1 MKYLIAALA
10 VIGSLAGLRALGQ
23 QGSGTN
29 AVSLTTTN
37 QVASTN
43 RIKLTVIKV
52 DSEEISA
59 ENGRGTNAVDGNP
72 DTIWH
77 TEWQDATPEC
87 PHEIIIQLS
96 AAATIKGFTYL
107 PRQDDSENG
116 MIREYEIYVSD
127 DGKDFGKPVKKGE
140 FESSAYKK
148 TAKFDPVKCSFIKL
162 KALSEINDGAWTS
175 AAEIGVVPA
184 E

>member
-1 MKYLIAALA
+1 MKYIIAALA
-10 VIGSLAGLRALGQ
+10 VIGSLAGTCAPAQ
-23 QGSGTN
+23 QESVTD
-29 AVSLTTTN
+29 AASVTTTN

-43 RIKLTVIKV
+43 RIKLTAIKV

-59 ENGRGTNAVDGNP
+59 ENGRGANAVDGNP

-77 TEWQDATPEC
+77 TEWQDNSPEC

-107 PRQDDSENG
+107 PRQDESENG
-116 MIREYEIYVSD
+116 MIREYEFYISN

-140 FESSAYKK
+140 FGPGYDKK
-148 TAKFDPVKCSFIKL
+148 RVTFEPVKCSFIKL
-162 KALSEINDGAWTS
+162 RALSEINDAAFTS

>member
-1 MKYLIAALA
+1 MKQIVVALVTVA
-10 VIGSLAGLRALGQ
+10 CVFGTRAFAQ
-23 QGSGTN
+23 EHSTN
-29 AVSLTTTN
+29 AVATTPNT
-37 QVASTN
+37 QVTATN

-77 TEWQDATPEC
+77 TEWQDNSPEC
-87 PHEIIIQLS
+87 PHEIIIQLG

-116 MIREYEIYVSD
+116 MIREYEFYVSA

-140 FESSAYKK
+140 FGPGKDK
-148 TAKFDPVKCSFIKL
+148 QTAKFDPVKCSFIKL
-162 KALSEINDGAWTS
+162 KALSEINDAAFTS
-175 AAEIGVVPA
+175 AAEINVVVA